1 MSTPFFNDAVGGT
14 VLNVPA
20 SSHRIW
26 AMSLVNTTA
35 AAAYLQIF
43 NQPASG
49 VTLGTT
55 VPTWVI
61 RLNASAAMTI
71 SFPDAVALGTL
82 PSTGVPAVESN
93 ISIAGT
99 TTPGGLTAAIISVSM
114 AVA

>member
-1 MSTPFFNDAVGGT
+1 MSNPFFNDAVGGT
-14 VLNVPA
+14 VVNVPA

-26 AMSLVNTTA
+26 AMHLVNTTA

-55 VPTWVI
+55 APTWVI
-61 RLNASAAMTI
+61 RLGANATADLT
-71 SFPDAVALGTL
+71 FPDAVSLGTL
-82 PSTGVPAVESN
+82 PSSGTVAPPTN

-99 TTPGGLTAAIISVSM
+99 TTPTGLTAAIISVSM